1 MKDGCCW
8 LSICCASL
16 QYPAFHAFLMLNGD
30 NILWKLYGKDYKLY
44 KSKDF
49 EANIVKIT
57 SLQFR

>member
-1 MKDGCCW
+1 
-8 LSICCASL
+8 
-16 QYPAFHAFLMLNGD
+16 MLNGD